1 MTESSKVTLVFFFLF
16 LLFSGEGEGEGGGVS
31 SLWGGA
37 KPSARQSSRNC
48 HKAGKSPNDL
58 TAPAAATVVGL
69 GKKGFVGAG
78 ERASRRS
85 ITGERSKPVLMYG
98 WVGKWR
104 NSLGIVSGE
113 GRVDRTMMMD
123 GGGDER

>member
-16 LLFSGEGEGEGGGVS
+16 LLFSGEGRGEGGGVS

-104 NSLGIVSGE
+104 NSLGIVSGGGE
-113 GRVDRTMMMD
+113 GKVELTGR
-123 GGGDER
+123 